1 MHMTKRYK
9 ALKPVGPWS
18 KGDTIG
24 DLPQVQIEKLLANK
38 VITAIHNAV
47 EEKKPK
53 EVKANG

>member
-1 MHMTKRYK
+1 MTKRYK
-9 ALKPVGPWS
+9 ALKPVGPWL

-24 DLPQVQIEKLLANK
+24 DLPQAQIEKLLANK

>member
-1 MHMTKRYK
+1 MIKRYK

-24 DLPQVQIEKLLANK
+24 DLPQAQIEKLLTDKA
-38 VITAIHNAV
+38 IAAIHNAV

>member
-1 MHMTKRYK
+1 MTKRYK

-24 DLPQVQIEKLLANK
+24 DLPQVQIEKLLSDGLIIEVK
-38 VITAIHNAV
+38 T
-47 EEKKPK
+47 EPKLTK

>member
-1 MHMTKRYK
+1 MTKRYK

-47 EEKKPK
+47 EEQKPK